1 MTKLNYFTLVNPVKI
16 ELSYIDW
23 RVPCREI
30 WSADTIEYDEAVI
43 NKWLEG
49 KVANM
54 LSLDEPLNRYNV
66 YIDGELKGRLVDL
79 VDIIIE

>member
-23 RVPCREI
+23 RFPSNQI
-30 WSADTIEYDEAVI
+30 WAADIIECDEDTA
-43 NKWLEG
+43 NKWLEE

-54 LSLDEPLNRYNV
+54 LSLDEPLDRYNV
-66 YIDGELKGRLVDL
+66 YLDGKLQGRLMDL